1 MIMIISL
8 VFGVLSKDSGSPSKF
23 ESKNYLSGSLG
34 GSLLES

>member
-1 MIMIISL
+1 MIMIAL
-8 VFGVLSKDSGSPSKF
+8 VFGVLSKDCGSPSKF